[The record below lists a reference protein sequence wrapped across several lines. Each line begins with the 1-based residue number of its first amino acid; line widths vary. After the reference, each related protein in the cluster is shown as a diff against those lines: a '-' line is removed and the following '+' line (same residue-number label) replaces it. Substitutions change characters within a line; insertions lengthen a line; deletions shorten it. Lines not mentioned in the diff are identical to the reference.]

1 MPYVKRDEAGQIVSV
16 SLSRESDDQE
26 FLDAESAQLAAF
38 FEDARASADSLRESD
53 TDSGAGTGG
62 SDRDAHGQG
71 HYLVHRT
78 AGIGPAENPAAQTPS
93 KRSHEFAGSIGRG
106 LKQPHP
112 SNPFPAR
119 RHSWCLP
126 PASQTAWWWAPARA
140 RYATRPW
147 G

>member
-16 SLSRESDDQE
+16 SLSREDDDQE

-53 TDSGAGTGG
+53 TDLVRVLEDLIEMLTAKGIILFTELPESAQQKILLRKRLRK
-62 SDRDAHGQG
+62 DRTNSLD
-71 HYLVHRT
+71 
-78 AGIGPAENPAAQTPS
+78 
-93 KRSHEFAGSIGRG
+93 SIGRG
-106 LKQPHP
+106 LKQPLP
-112 SNPFPAR
+112 FNPFLAR

-126 PASQTAWWWAPARA
+126 PASQTAWWWAHARA